1 MSRLVMSVVSLAME
15 AKVDVNDNSNNDN
28 LVRPINILNFSFFLY
43 FLMLTY
49 TINQFWFIHGNG
61 KRTDLCCKSIK
72 MILNEYWKVTA
83 LKF

>member
-43 FLMLTY
+43 FFDVNIY
-49 TINQFWFIHGNG
+49 
-61 KRTDLCCKSIK
+61 DKSI
-72 MILNEYWKVTA
+72 LVHTW
-83 LKF
+83 